1 MITPTLVK
9 MIEEE
14 KDVITFNFEKFATND
29 TTYWLHKYV
38 NGEHIDCQIVYV
50 RDLWR
55 EEE

>member
-38 NGEHIDCQIVYV
+38 NGEHVDCQIVYV